1 MKRNRLSFASLV
13 LLLGLSGAAFGGQ
26 RSLSSYLPAE
36 AWLVVHYDGTHPG
49 VRETPL
55 HAFFQEPEVKAA
67 LEKLKPLYDKILEE
81 ARKDAEADLE
91 LLLKWVSGCECA
103 LAVLTPREGRDEPDA
118 VLVANVGAA
127 ESVPRRQAE
136 EFLKQVLAKA
146 KPDSARQV
154 AIGALQATCYVDKKG
169 QPAAFAFDGPLLIA
183 CGGEELLRKALDPAT
198 PKTPPPA
205 GEEQAALRVRYD
217 HQAMLKAFGGKM
229 NPEAKRVLGAL
240 GLNAV
245 NALDL
250 AFVPRGKRLV
260 TSFAIDMPDAVKQPG
275 LLKGLAEAT
284 PYDPA
289 LLKMV
294 PREATLFW
302 LASSDFTWL
311 WDEVWA
317 TIARVDA
324 QAAADGRQ
332 GLAALELK
340 AGIKVREGLL
350 APLGSGTV
358 AVSWNEGT
366 WVGCNVLVQRV
377 RDGAALDKAI
387 AQLVARL
394 DLLLMG
400 LPDVGA
406 VRTDLKAFQ
415 YRGTT
420 CRYLWMAGM
429 PALALPGWTPCY
441 ASLGEVF
448 VFASHPLHLKAY
460 LDFLADKRPTILDSP
475 DYQRL
480 APLVPKTATSV
491 AYGCWPDTMEGLY
504 NTLAP
509 LVMLAQMAPDF
520 QPALDLANMP
530 SSRVIRRYS
539 RGSIAY
545 TAFENGRLRAEV
557 QGEGLDVFS
566 PTLLPAG
573 AMAIAAG
580 VTLPAL
586 TRARTEARL
595 IRDRNNLHQIAL
607 GCATYLNEHGDNRWY
622 PKSLAELV
630 DKKIIEKEFLVS
642 PLDDDPPKLPN
653 GVPCSYVS
661 CFEKHPNHRFMDDFP
676 PDVIMAWDRKPFI
689 EGRRSGLFFDS
700 HVEVLDEARFQDEL
714 RRLDDEVKQ
723 RAKQAPP
730 PKGGPAKG
738 EF

>member
-1 MKRNRLSFASLV
+1 MKRSR
-13 LLLGLSGAAFGGQ
+13 GAAVWLVTLLAGAAMGAE

-36 AWLVVHYDGTHPG
+36 AWLIIHYDGTHPG
-49 VRETPL
+49 VRDTPL

-81 ARKDAEADLE
+81 ARKDDEADPE
-91 LLLKWVSGCECA
+91 LLLRWMSGCECA
-103 LAVLTPREGRDEPDA
+103 LALLAPREGRDEPGIA
-118 VLVANVGAA
+118 LVANVGTREAA
-127 ESVPRRQAE
+127 TRRQAE
-136 EFLKQVLAKA
+136 GFLTQALAKA
-146 KPDSARQV
+146 RPDTTRQV
-154 AIGALQATCYVDKKG
+154 AIGALQATCYTDKKG
-169 QPAAFAFDGPLLIA
+169 DPSAFVFDGPFLLA
-183 CGGEELLRKALDPAT
+183 AGGEELLRKALDPAV
-198 PKTPPPA
+198 PKAPAPA
-205 GEEQAALRVRYD
+205 GEERAALRVRYD
-217 HQAMLKAFGGKM
+217 HQAMLKAFAGKIDA
-229 NPEAKRVLGAL
+229 EATRVLGAL

-245 NALDL
+245 NAAEL
-250 AFVPRGKRLV
+250 AFAPRGRRLV
-260 TSFAIDMPDAVKQPG
+260 TSFTLDMPEAPKQPG
-275 LLKGLAEAT
+275 LLKGLAEA
-284 PYDPA
+284 PPFDPA

-324 QAAADGRQ
+324 QTAADGRQ
-332 GLAALELK
+332 GLAALEQK
-340 AGIKVREGLL
+340 AGIQFRDGLL
-350 APLGSGTV
+350 APLGNGTL
-358 AVSWNEGT
+358 ALAWNEGT

-377 RDGAALDKAI
+377 RDGVALDKAL

-420 CRYLWMAGM
+420 CRYLWTAGR
-429 PALALPGWTPCY
+429 LALMMPGWTLCY
-441 ASLGEVF
+441 ANLGDLF

-480 APLVPKTATSV
+480 APLVPKAATSV
-491 AYGCWPDTMEGLY
+491 AYGYWPDTMEGLY

-509 LVMLAQMAPDF
+509 FAMLAQMASDF
-520 QPALDLANMP
+520 KPALDLANLP
-530 SSRVIRRYS
+530 SSRLIRRYS

-545 TAFENGRLRAEV
+545 TAFENGRLRAEI
-557 QGEGLDVFS
+557 QGEGLDVLS

-573 AMAIAAG
+573 AMAIVAG
-580 VTLPAL
+580 ITLPAL
-586 TRARTEARL
+586 TQARTEARL

-607 GCATYLNEHGDNRWY
+607 RCATYLNEHGDNRWY
-622 PKSLAELV
+622 PKNLAELV
-630 DKKIIEKEFLVS
+630 DKKLIERGFLVS

-676 PDVIMAWDRKPFI
+676 PNVIMAWDRKPFI
-689 EGRRSGLFFDS
+689 EGRRSILFFDS
-700 HVEVLDEARFQDEL
+700 HVEVVDEARFQDEL

>member
-1 MKRNRLSFASLV
+1 MKPGRLCVRSLV
-13 LLLGLSGAAFGGQ
+13 LLLGLGAAFGAE
-26 RSLSSYLPAE
+26 RDLTSYLPAE
-36 AWLVVHYDGTHPG
+36 AWLVIHYDGTHPG

-81 ARKDAEADLE
+81 MRRNDEADPE
-91 LLLKWVSGCECA
+91 LLVRWLSGCECA
-103 LAVLTPREGRDEPDA
+103 LALLAPRAGRDEPDIA
-118 VLVANVGAA
+118 LVANVGTGEAA
-127 ESVPRRQAE
+127 TRRQAE

-146 KPDSARQV
+146 KPDTARQV
-154 AIGALQATCYVDKKG
+154 AIGALQATCYVDRKG
-169 QPAAFAFDGPLLIA
+169 QPNAFVFDGPFLVA
-183 CGGEELLRKALDPAT
+183 CDGEELLRKALDPAA
-198 PKTPPPA
+198 PKAPGPA
-205 GEEQAALRVRYD
+205 GGERAALRVRYD
-217 HQAMLKAFGGKM
+217 HQVMLKAFGAQM
-229 NPEAKRVLGAL
+229 DAEARRVLGAL

-245 NALDL
+245 NAAEL
-250 AFVPRGKRLV
+250 AFVPRDKRLV
-260 TSFAIDMPDAVKQPG
+260 TSFALDMPDAAKQPG
-275 LLKGLAEAT
+275 LLKGLAEA
-284 PYDPA
+284 PPFDPA

-311 WDEVWA
+311 WDEIWA
-317 TIARVDA
+317 MIARVDA

-332 GLAALELK
+332 GLAALEQK
-340 AGIKVREGLL
+340 AGIKLRDGLL
-350 APLGSGTV
+350 APLGSGTL
-358 AVSWNEGT
+358 ALSWNEGA

-377 RDGAALDKAI
+377 RDGVALDKAI

-415 YRGTT
+415 YRGTS
-420 CRYLWMAGM
+420 CRYLWMAGR
-429 PALALPGWTPCY
+429 PALMMPGWTPCY
-441 ASLGEVF
+441 ASLGDTF

-475 DYQRL
+475 EYQRL
-480 APLVPKTATSV
+480 APLVPKGATSV
-491 AYGCWPDTMEGLY
+491 AYGYWPDTMEGLY

-509 LVMLAQMAPDF
+509 FLMLAQMAADF
-520 QPALDLANMP
+520 KPALDLANMP

-573 AMAIAAG
+573 AAAVAAG
-580 VTLPAL
+580 ITLPAL
-586 TRARTEARL
+586 TTARTEARL
-595 IRDRNNLHQIAL
+595 IRDRNNLNQIAL

-676 PDVIMAWDRKPFI
+676 PNVIMAWDRKPFT
-689 EGRRSGLFFDS
+689 EGRRSILFFDS
-700 HVEVLDEARFQDEL
+700 HVEVVDEARFQDEL

-730 PKGGPAKG
+730 PKAGPAKG